1 VPFKLCRFARNNLI
15 LFMSTDKHWYVVYT
29 NPRNEKKVAA
39 RLTDTGFT
47 NYCPLNRVERQWSD
61 RKKIVQEPL
70 FRTYVFVH
78 VNESEKWKVR
88 EVPGVLNYVYWLGK
102 PALVRESEI
111 QTIQRFL
118 NDHPS
123 VEVET
128 LTELLPNQPITI
140 VSGLFMGQEGIV
152 QNVSGNKVQVHIVS
166 LGVILK
172 ATLPREAVQLK

>member
-1 VPFKLCRFARNNLI
+1 
-15 LFMSTDKHWYVVYT
+15 
-29 NPRNEKKVAA
+29 
-39 RLTDTGFT
+39 
-47 NYCPLNRVERQWSD
+47 
-61 RKKIVQEPL
+61 
-70 FRTYVFVH
+70 
-78 VNESEKWKVR
+78 
-88 EVPGVLNYVYWLGK
+88 VYWLGK